1 MNELRS
7 FVSRLPSRR
16 EFLKTS
22 AVAGVV
28 LAAPALLTRQAFGA
42 ENSDTLRVGL
52 IGCGGRGTG
61 AAGQALH
68 ADQNAVLVA
77 VADVFPEPM
86 TRALDSLKKDAAI
99 AARVQV
105 PP

>member
-1 MNELRS
+1 MNQSPTEPLS
-7 FVSRLPSRR
+7 AVTSRR

-22 AVAGVV
+22 AVAGAW
-28 LAAPALLTRQAFGA
+28 LAAPALLPRQAFGA
-42 ENSDTLRVGL
+42 ENSGTLRVGL

-77 VADVFPEPM
+77 VAD
-86 TRALDSLKKDAAI
+86 
-99 AARVQV
+99 
-105 PP
+105 